1 MEVALSW
8 WETEI
13 EEEINIDDI
22 FTDLDNMET
31 FEDEELRILF
41 GRGQKHDVCK
51 DDGNEGRSY
60 GLHTDGISEDRKEKR
75 KKTSSGQHH
84 AEFGRS

>member
-22 FTDLDNMET
+22 FTDLDNLET

-41 GRGQKHDVCK
+41 GRG
-51 DDGNEGRSY
+51 
-60 GLHTDGISEDRKEKR
+60 
-75 KKTSSGQHH
+75 
-84 AEFGRS
+84 